1 MPTGV
6 FKLLKTLHLYL
17 TKQVLISLLMTVTVF
32 TFVLLLG
39 NVLKEILGLLIA
51 GQVELRLVIKAI
63 ALLIP
68 YVMAYVLPFAT
79 ITAIILTFGRFSA
92 DQELTAVRASGISL
106 VSLVTPILL
115 LSIALCVL
123 CGWFN
128 LWVAPQCRKAYKN
141 ITFSLGARSISNLIT
156 EDRFI
161 DELPGLV
168 MYIRKRHGDE
178 LEDVRVYKIENNQIT
193 TRVLAKKGTMLY
205 DDAARTIQFTLRDV
219 VTEVRR
225 DPAEDEKLI
234 GPRPPEKPLDW
245 LAGTGGVYDI
255 DPIDLTAIMKNERKP
270 KLFEMNFLQLQEE
283 RRNLAAQ
290 GIGTMPVLVQI
301 HRQFSFSFACFA
313 FTLVGIPLA
322 IQAHRR
328 ETSVGVAIS
337 LLIVVAYY
345 SFLILGESLGTKE
358 HLHSYLIIW
367 IPNFLFPL
375 LGGALL
381 ARVNRG

>member
-1 MPTGV
+1 
-6 FKLLKTLHLYL
+6 
-17 TKQVLISLLMTVTVF
+17 MTVTVF

-79 ITAIILTFGRFSA
+79 ITAVILTFGRFSA

-106 VSLVTPILL
+106 VSLVTPIVL
-115 LSIALCVL
+115 LSIALCAL
-123 CGWFN
+123 CAWFN

-161 DELPGLV
+161 DELPGFV
-168 MYIRKRHGDE
+168 IYIRKRKGDD
-178 LEDVRVYKIENNQIT
+178 LEDVRVYKLENNQIT
-193 TRVLAKKGTMLY
+193 TRVLARKGTMFY
-205 DDAARTIQFTLRDV
+205 DDAARTIRFTLREV

-225 DPAEDEKLI
+225 NPAEDDNLI
-234 GPRPPEKPLDW
+234 GPRPPEKPLEW
-245 LAGTGGVYDI
+245 LAGEFGVYEI

-270 KLFEMNFLQLQEE
+270 KLFEMNCVQLQEE
-283 RRNLAAQ
+283 RRNLEAQ

-301 HRQFSFSFACFA
+301 HRQYSFSFACFA

-337 LLIVVAYY
+337 LIIVVAYY
-345 SFLILGESLGTKE
+345 SFLILGESLGTRE
-358 HLHSYLIIW
+358 HLHSYFIIW
-367 IPNFLFPL
+367 IPNFLFPI